1 MRVYNSS
8 GPNKGILSKIE
19 NDINNLYQD
28 REEFEED
35 LRLVTIPFGINLNR
49 TGRNTEIIRYN
60 PNKSGAINDSM
71 ASNRSGTRS

>member
-1 MRVYNSS
+1 MKAFNSS
-8 GPNKGILSKIE
+8 GPNKGVLSRIE
-19 NDINNLYQD
+19 NDIYNLHQD

-49 TGRNTEIIRYN
+49 TGRNSEVIRYN
-60 PNKSGAINDSM
+60 PSKAAMNDSM